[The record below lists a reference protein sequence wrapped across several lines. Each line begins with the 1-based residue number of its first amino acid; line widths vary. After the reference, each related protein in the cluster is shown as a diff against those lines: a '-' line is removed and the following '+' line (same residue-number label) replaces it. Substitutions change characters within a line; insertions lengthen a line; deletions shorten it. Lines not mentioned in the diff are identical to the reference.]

1 MELESWETGAL
12 SLFRK
17 QNSGLCERSRC
28 DVLIIRRKFE
38 IGAHPDDRDI
48 IVNELKELGCVL
60 PDVKYYKTEMFGH
73 EIVRVY
79 IKDAIDA
86 DKMDSLIE
94 WLQTEIKSIVS
105 ITF

>member
-1 MELESWETGAL
+1 M
-12 SLFRK
+12 
-17 QNSGLCERSRC
+17 
-28 DVLIIRRKFE
+28 LIIRRKFE

-60 PDVKYYKTEMFGH
+60 PDVKYYKTEMCGH